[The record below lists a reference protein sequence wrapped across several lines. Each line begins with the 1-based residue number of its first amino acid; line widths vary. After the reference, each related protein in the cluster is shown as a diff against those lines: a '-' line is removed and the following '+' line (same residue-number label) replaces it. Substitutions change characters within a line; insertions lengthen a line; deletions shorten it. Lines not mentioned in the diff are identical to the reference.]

1 MAGSGLPLA
10 GMRLGLVGK
19 GGSGKSTVAILL
31 CRALRRHGYEVCLL
45 DADSTNVGT
54 HLALGITNAP
64 RSLLDYFG
72 GMIFSGGLVSCPVDD
87 PRPLPNAKIDLNTLP
102 AEYSARSP
110 CGIVLLTGGKIGEF
124 GPGAGCDGP
133 IAKIARDL
141 RLGSNDLHPVT
152 VVDFKAGFEDTARG
166 AFTGL
171 DWMLVVVD
179 PSTAAIQMAIHM
191 QNLLHKVKQGVPPA
205 TAHLDDPDL
214 IALATTLFR
223 TSKVQGLLGVLNRVR
238 DSEEQALLRERLDGK
253 GIELVGCLEE
263 DVQIHKAWLRGQPL
277 PDGFAQGELDRVL
290 TALETNTVPVL

>member
-1 MAGSGLPLA
+1 MTGSGLPLA

-31 CRALRRHGYEVCLL
+31 CRALRRRGYEVCLL

-72 GMIFSGGLVSCPVDD
+72 GMIFSGGFVSCPVDD
-87 PRPLPNAKIDLNTLP
+87 PRPLPNANIDLNTLP
-102 AEYSARSP
+102 ADYSAQSP
-110 CGIVLLTGGKIGEF
+110 CGIVLLTAGKIGEF

-141 RLGSNDLHPVT
+141 RLESDGLHPVT

-191 QNLLHKVKQGVPPA
+191 QNLLHKVRQGVPPA
-205 TAHLDDPDL
+205 TAHLNDPDL

-223 TSKVQGLLGVLNRVR
+223 ASKVQGLLGVLNRVR
-238 DSEEQALLRERLDGK
+238 DSEEETLLRAGLDGK
-253 GIELVGCLEE
+253 GIQLVGCLEE
-263 DVQIHKAWLRGQPL
+263 DLQVRKAWLRGQAL
-277 PDGFAQGELDRVL
+277 PEGFARGELERVL
-290 TALETNTVPVL
+290 TALETKTVPVL